1 MEDSDGIVEMLLYGG
16 PNDGEVIQ
24 NHKENLKIKPKI
36 TMLSKSKEEVTYA
49 LDDAGKLVWL
59 PNPDDPKVQR
69 GYFVFDDDGNLI
81 SEEKNQSD
89 AYEKLDDLN
98 DERWKYE

>member
-1 MEDSDGIVEMLLYGG
+1 MEDTDGIIEMLLYGG

-24 NHKENLKIKPKI
+24 IHKENLKIKPRI
-36 TMLSKSKEEVTYA
+36 TILSKNREEVVYA

-59 PNPDDPKVQR
+59 PDPDDPKFQR
-69 GYFVFDDDGNLI
+69 GYFVFDDENLI
-81 SEEKNQSD
+81 SEEKSQND

-98 DERWKYE
+98 DEGWKYE